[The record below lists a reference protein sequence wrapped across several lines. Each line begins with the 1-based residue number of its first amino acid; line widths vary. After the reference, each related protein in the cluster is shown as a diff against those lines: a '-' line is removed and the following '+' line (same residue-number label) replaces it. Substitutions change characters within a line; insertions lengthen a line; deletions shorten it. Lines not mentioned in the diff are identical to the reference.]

1 MFRIAPP
8 TSLAERLNRHFVVF
22 RVPKARSVNGVTLS
36 RASKDDF
43 DRLRQRIELLRRDA
57 EERPHLADTLL
68 RLAEELEK
76 ELQRLREQ
84 NGETGNS

>member
-1 MFRIAPP
+1 MFRIAPL

-22 RVPKARSVNGVTLS
+22 RVLKALSIIGFTLS

-43 DRLRQRIELLRRDA
+43 DRLRKRIELLRRDA

-76 ELQRLREQ
+76 ELKRLREQ